1 MIKSKKIESGR
12 YMYRGY
18 IISPLREMLTNNLNE
33 HLESVRSLAGFM
45 DELVEQEAITAEERA
60 GVFLVIQKELVSI
73 QCETSRDSI
82 LQT

>member
-1 MIKSKKIESGR
+1 
-12 YMYRGY
+12 
-18 IISPLREMLTNNLNE
+18 
-33 HLESVRSLAGFM
+33 M